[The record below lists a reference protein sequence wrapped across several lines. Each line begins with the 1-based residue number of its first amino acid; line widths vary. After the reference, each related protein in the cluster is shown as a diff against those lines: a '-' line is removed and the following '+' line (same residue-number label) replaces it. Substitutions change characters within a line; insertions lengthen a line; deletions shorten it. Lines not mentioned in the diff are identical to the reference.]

1 MCVSPTSIHET
12 YPHTTTSGVT
22 FLCFYV
28 SRKELELSSIC
39 ISSSPWTVTSLK
51 GVLENSIFSTLL
63 YFQWHFSIFMIFST
77 TDVSWMVFQLNCPQ
91 ASSDHY
97 CTSVSHRM
105 SDNRDDLFC
114 PYRWFIAE
122 IVSHTVRSHQSC
134 HNCVSMN
141 YSWFVKPQTLS
152 MGNVEV
158 WTWLCLR
165 MFSFLTMDISTEVK
179 SLLFVPCWV
188 LGQLWEVTSISVLKE
203 FRQQI
208 TKTLGRES

>member
-12 YPHTTTSGVT
+12 CPHTTTSGVT

-91 ASSDHY
+91 ASSDH
-97 CTSVSHRM
+97 
-105 SDNRDDLFC
+105 
-114 PYRWFIAE
+114 
-122 IVSHTVRSHQSC
+122 TVLQFLIGCQITETTCFARIGDSSL
-134 HNCVSMN
+134 
-141 YSWFVKPQTLS
+141 K
-152 MGNVEV
+152 
-158 WTWLCLR
+158 LCLI
-165 MFSFLTMDISTEVK
+165 L
-179 SLLFVPCWV
+179 
-188 LGQLWEVTSISVLKE
+188 
-203 FRQQI
+203 
-208 TKTLGRES
+208 